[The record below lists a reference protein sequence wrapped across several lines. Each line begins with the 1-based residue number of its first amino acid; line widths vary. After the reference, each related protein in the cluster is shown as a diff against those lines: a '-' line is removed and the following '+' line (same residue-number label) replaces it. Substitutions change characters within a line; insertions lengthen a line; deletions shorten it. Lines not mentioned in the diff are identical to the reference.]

1 MQKCKRIKK
10 KKNRE
15 RKKIC
20 NQDRHTVLG
29 SRNLDKCLNVS
40 VGVLIVVLIFA
51 IQDSSDGGVHSS
63 HPICCFLNFSYC
75 AFYQTCAPVT
85 VLAMA
90 SRSVDEPPSDTR
102 NLPSV
107 SEEPSRCYPDDVVG
121 ELQPDTMNATVK
133 SQKSGKFRRT
143 ALTFFGVRK
152 SICIL
157 PSFFGGR
164 SKNQNKWSTKKGIS
178 KSKTH
183 DGLCKV
189 SQDDGLR
196 SGYASAGDFE
206 YHSQR
211 DTVGE
216 LHSSCSNECSHPAA
230 EQKSL
235 TLGRQKK
242 GLRSLFHSFKHHRNH
257 RNDGL
262 AKTEVIAMS
271 SPHCK
276 KEVPVVRDIS
286 QFVTECLG
294 SEPNVPDFVDVTSDI
309 SIGPERNEA
318 SVQTVLE
325 RSLEKESP
333 KSEVDE
339 QVSDDQLE
347 EMNLIA
353 VVSSEYEE
361 PARGHSEPCLKLQMM
376 SEASE
381 TPAGSTDQLDMIF
394 GDVASLKSFDSLT
407 GCGDIIADQEDDSI
421 TESTV
426 SGERSRNG
434 GKRASC
440 YLTYQGGGEEMASPE
455 DLDETCLQDFWGNN
469 SSKEVCYSC
478 NQDHTDVTAELTTS
492 HNMDL
497 LNSSSGQQA
506 GGMDSS
512 SIADVLTPQSEHQES
527 VPNSDEGYYDS
538 TTPGPEEGREKTDRF
553 QTERLPRDSYS
564 GDALYELFAPDE
576 SLVSPRYESKSKLP
590 ISKLGDYSSQ
600 PADVTDSAFVP
611 EMNKLQISAEL
622 YKVHDF
628 LEMPSTCSNS
638 LELAHSVVCRPEI
651 AMNKNCNLNT
661 KAQASVRVD
670 HIELHIYDQKEDV
683 LASSEKRAKSINADT
698 EKRHSSLSFQS
709 MSDPDFETFC
719 EPKEEHLEE
728 NKPVALPYRNITS
741 PSEDSNNDMDD
752 GQTVCFSQAL
762 VDFTKH
768 TQMLSNL
775 HDNVD
780 DLETNS
786 AITPNVEALPTIVTF
801 DVVDMHN
808 EGEYDEQI
816 HMELEED
823 ISSPYQE
830 FEESYLQK
838 DAFAECDYQMLD
850 LYEQNMISNTWAVAS
865 LPRHLGLTRVSQ
877 SMPNPLSLERRSR
890 SLDTESLELKMPDS
904 YRENR
909 DAIISCPQT
918 EEDLERD
925 ASPYYKKNVVVSA
938 SEVRHSSN
946 TMALSWQTRSEMAL
960 SLPLTDGEI
969 SEKMQS
975 LSQTQVHKHKIFS
988 VTSSSESQ
996 RLCSNMSDSISCDL
1010 LSPNTEL
1017 YNRQCHPPLQLESCL
1032 PHSTF
1037 VYSGMMEDVAD
1048 DIDDNVFC
1056 QTATNLQ
1063 SYNQCG
1069 KSHQVAMSHTESP
1082 LSTCVSKDE
1091 MSTIS
1096 ETRTPR
1102 DVV

>member
-1 MQKCKRIKK
+1 
-10 KKNRE
+10 
-15 RKKIC
+15 
-20 NQDRHTVLG
+20 
-29 SRNLDKCLNVS
+29 
-40 VGVLIVVLIFA
+40 
-51 IQDSSDGGVHSS
+51 
-63 HPICCFLNFSYC
+63 
-75 AFYQTCAPVT
+75 
-85 VLAMA
+85 MA
-90 SRSVDEPPSDTR
+90 SRSVDELPSDTK
-102 NLPSV
+102 NLQSV
-107 SEEPSRCYPDDVVG
+107 SEQLSRCCPDEIAG

-152 SICIL
+152 GICIL

-164 SKNQNKWSTKKGIS
+164 NKNQNKWSSKKGIG

-189 SQDDGLR
+189 SHDDGLR

-206 YHSQR
+206 YYSQR
-211 DTVGE
+211 DTAGE
-216 LHSSCSNECSHPAA
+216 LHGSCRNECSHPAA

-242 GLRSLFHSFKHHRNH
+242 GLRSLFNSFKHHRNH

-271 SPHCK
+271 SPHSK
-276 KEVPVVRDIS
+276 KEVPVVRDIN
-286 QFVTECLG
+286 QFATECLG
-294 SEPNVPDFVDVTSDI
+294 SESNVPDFADVICDI
-309 SIGPERNEA
+309 SIGPECSEA
-318 SVQTVLE
+318 DVQIALE
-325 RSLEKESP
+325 SSIEKESP
-333 KSEVDE
+333 KSEFDD

-353 VVSSEYEE
+353 VVSGDYEE
-361 PARGHSEPCLKLQMM
+361 PSRGHSEPCLKLQMT
-376 SEASE
+376 SEPSE

-469 SSKEVCYSC
+469 TSKEICCTCS
-478 NQDHTDVTAELTTS
+478 QDHTDVTAELTTS

-497 LNSSSGQQA
+497 LNSSSTQQA

-553 QTERLPRDSYS
+553 QTDRLPRDSYS

-576 SLVSPRYESKSKLP
+576 SLVSPNYENKSKLP
-590 ISKLGDYSSQ
+590 ISKQGDYSSQ
-600 PADVTDSAFVP
+600 PADVTDSAFVTD
-611 EMNKLQISAEL
+611 MNKLQISAEL
-622 YKVHDF
+622 YKVHDL
-628 LEMPSTCSNS
+628 LEMTSTCSDS
-638 LELAHSVVCRPEI
+638 LELAHSVVGRQEI
-651 AMNKNCNLNT
+651 AMNKNCNLNS
-661 KAQASVRVD
+661 KPQASIRED
-670 HIELHIYDQKEDV
+670 NIELDIFDQKGNV
-683 LASSEKRAKSINADT
+683 LASSEKRCINADT
-698 EKRHSSLSFQS
+698 EKRQSSLSFQS
-709 MSDPDFETFC
+709 TSDPDFETFC

-741 PSEDSNNDMDD
+741 QSQDSNIDMDD

-775 HDNVD
+775 HNSVD
-780 DLETNS
+780 DLETSS

-877 SMPNPLSLERRSR
+877 SMPNPLSLERSR
-890 SLDTESLELKMPDS
+890 SLDTESLELKMPET

-909 DAIISCPQT
+909 AAIVSCPQT
-918 EEDLERD
+918 EDELERD
-925 ASPYYKKNVVVSA
+925 SSPYYKKNVVVSA
-938 SEVRHSSN
+938 SEVRDSN
-946 TMALSWQTRSEMAL
+946 NTVALSWQTKSEMAL
-960 SLPLTDGEI
+960 SLPLTDAEFN
-969 SEKMQS
+969 EKMQS
-975 LSQTQVHKHKIFS
+975 LSQVHKRNIFS
-988 VTSSSESQ
+988 VSSGSDFSDCKSQ
-996 RLCSNMSDSISCDL
+996 RLCSDMSDGVSCDL
-1010 LSPNTEL
+1010 LSPNPEL
-1017 YNRQCHPPLQLESCL
+1017 YNRQCHPPLQSESCL

-1037 VYSGMMEDVAD
+1037 VYSGLMEDVSD
-1048 DIDDNVFC
+1048 DIDGSVFC
-1056 QTATNLQ
+1056 NAATNLQ

-1069 KSHQVAMSHTESP
+1069 KGKLVTSREAMSHTGSP
-1082 LSTCVSKDE
+1082 LGTCVSKDE
-1091 MSTIS
+1091 MFTIS